1 MTGNIQYTTSNKQ
14 GRVLAFLRIAVCI
27 LLLSLLTAP
36 TCLGHEDPDY
46 DEVPVFLS
54 VPGVGNIEI
63 PAVVYKEAIYLP
75 VTHIFEFLKINS
87 KLSAGLDSVTGFFIH
102 TDAIYLIDN
111 KEHHIQYGGK
121 TFSLQENDII
131 KTETNLYLRSDY
143 FGLVFGLNCRFNFRS
158 LSVILTT
165 NVDLPVIREM
175 RLDAMRN
182 NVRKLTGEFKAD
194 TCIGGKRPLFHFGV
208 ADWSVITTQN
218 IKGANNTRLSL
229 GIGAIIA
236 GGETTIALNYD
247 SYLKFAEQQQYYL
260 WRYVNN
266 DNRALRQVMA
276 GKIFT
281 QSAASIFFPVVGV
294 QFTNTP
300 TTYRRSFGS
309 YVLSDRTEPN
319 WTVEL
324 YVNNVLVNYTKAD
337 ASGFFTFEVPLVY
350 GNSAVKLRFYGP
362 YGEERTTERNINIPF
377 NFLPKHQFE
386 YTVSAGMV
394 EDSVHSRF
402 SRANFNY
409 GLGKRLTIGA
419 GMEYLSSVTT
429 GKYMPFINASLRL
442 ASNLLVSGE
451 YIYGVRLKQV
461 LSYRLP
467 SNFQLELA
475 YTRYKKGQ
483 KAINN
488 TFLEERKAVISYPFR
503 GSKLSLFSRL
513 TFYQAILPAFKQASS
528 SKYTNVEGLLSG
540 VVLGVS
546 ANFTTY
552 ALFQNSTQPY
562 VYSNFSS
569 TFRLPAKLIFTPQAQ
584 YEYNRN
590 RFIAVKGELGKNISS
605 RGFANIFYE
614 NNFKSRYQGVGIGF
628 RYDFSFAQVSFS
640 ARHGN
645 HTSTMV
651 QAARGSLLYNAA
663 TNYVGANNRT
673 SIGKGGII
681 IIPFVDINGNGIR
694 DLNEPR
700 VFGLKI
706 QSSAGSVKYN
716 STDTAVVITDLE
728 AYTCFMVRLNTDG
741 IENIAW
747 QVKKKTISITV
758 NPNQLRLLEVPI
770 SVINEVAGMVYTNT
784 DKGRKG
790 LGRIIVKFYNKK
802 SKQVGQTLTEEDG
815 SYSYTGLAPGSYT
828 ARMDAGQLEKLRLS
842 SSPEKRS
849 FQIKAGKDGEVVDAL
864 EFELQPIVPA
874 AQ

>member
-1 MTGNIQYTTSNKQ
+1 MTGKIEYTKSNKQ
-14 GRVLAFLRIAVCI
+14 AGIPALFRITAC
-27 LLLSLLTAP
+27 LLLFSLLTTR

-75 VTHIFEFLKINS
+75 VTNIFDFLKINS
-87 KLSAGLDSVTGFFIH
+87 KLSAGLDSVTGFFLH
-102 TDAIYLIDN
+102 TEATYLIDN
-111 KEHHIQYGGK
+111 KEHRIRFGDK
-121 TFSLQENDII
+121 NFPLKENDII

-143 FGLVFGLNCRFNFRS
+143 FGQVFGLNCRFNFRS

-175 RLDAMRN
+175 RQDAMRN
-182 NVRKLTGEFKAD
+182 NVRKLTGELKAD
-194 TCIGGKRPLFHFGV
+194 TCIGGKRPLFHFGM

-218 IKGANNTRLSL
+218 IKGPNNTRLNMAL
-229 GIGAIIA
+229 GAIIA

-247 SYLKFAEQQQYYL
+247 SHLKFAEQQQYYL

-266 DNRALRQVMA
+266 DSRGLRQVMA

-319 WTVEL
+319 WMVEL

-377 NFLPKHQFE
+377 NFLPQHQFE

-419 GMEYLSSVTT
+419 GMEYLSSVTS
-429 GKYMPFINASLRL
+429 GKYMPFVNASLRL
-442 ASNLLVSGE
+442 AANLLVSGE
-451 YIYGVRLKQV
+451 YIYGVRMKQV

-475 YTRYKKGQ
+475 YSRYKKGQ

-503 GSKLSLFSRL
+503 GSKLALFSRL
-513 TFYQAILPAFKQASS
+513 TFYQVVLPAFKQAPS
-528 SKYTNVEGLLSG
+528 SKYTNIEGLLSG
-540 VVLGVS
+540 IIFGVS
-546 ANFTTY
+546 ANLTTY
-552 ALFQNSTQPY
+552 ALFQNANQAY

-584 YEYNRN
+584 YEFNRN
-590 RFIAVKGELGKNISS
+590 KFIGFKGELGKNISS
-605 RGFANIFYE
+605 HGFANVFYE
-614 NNFKSRYQGVGIGF
+614 NNFKSRYQGIGIGF
-628 RYDFSFAQVSFS
+628 RYDLSFAQVSFS
-640 ARHGN
+640 ARRSN
-645 HTSTMV
+645 HTTTMV
-651 QAARGSLLYNAA
+651 QSARGSLLYNAA
-663 TNYVGANNRT
+663 TNYVGVNNRT
-673 SIGKGGII
+673 SVGKGGII

-700 VFGLKI
+700 AMGLKI
-706 QSSAGSVKYN
+706 QSSAGSVKNN
-716 STDTAVVITDLE
+716 STDTAIVITDLE

-741 IENIAW
+741 LENIAW

-770 SVINEVAGMVYTNT
+770 AVINEVAGVVFTNS

-790 LGRIIVKFYNKK
+790 LGRIIVRFYNSR

-815 SYSYTGLAPGSYT
+815 SYSYSGLAPGSYT
-828 ARMDAGQLEKLRLS
+828 ARIDAGQLDKLQLNC
-842 SSPEKRS
+842 SPEKRA
-849 FQIKAGKDGEVVDAL
+849 FRIKVSKEGEVVDGL
-864 EFELQPIVPA
+864 EFELQAIVPSL
-874 AQ
+874 